1 MGRGPFEHP
10 IAPLADPKIGALAE
24 MLANNPDYMV
34 TIESHT
40 DNTGSAEVTQT
51 VTDAR
56 AKLLTDKFT
65 TLGIQ
70 GDHLRAKGFGAG
82 SPPCPTPQ
90 PQTRLKIAE

>member
-1 MGRGPFEHP
+1 
-10 IAPLADPKIGALAE
+10 
-24 MLANNPDYMV
+24 MV

-56 AKLLTDKFT
+56 AKLLSDKFT

-70 GDHLRAKGFGAG
+70 ESRLRAKGFGATI
-82 SPPCPTPQ
+82 PAVPNTTVANKAKNRRVNIILDLMVQ
-90 PQTRLKIAE
+90 